1 MKIVRRRGS
10 CGEQTNVP
18 CRTIGQLRIW
28 WYQEPQKVGDA
39 TEVWK
44 QNWLKVHTWSI
55 GPLPR
60 QYCGDSECLLMA
72 GRSGRRGYLPG
83 QEAFMFMLFLKYSE
97 GPLHWGSGSGLN
109 VNIANHVFPKGSER
123 RKSSLLQNSFL
134 ESTQPSGCN
143 SLSTQTPKLRIKTS
157 QTFRRRRRRKKKKK
171 KNKVS
176 QAGALKHSIIPLLG
190 IGLNG
195 PSSSK

>member
-10 CGEQTNVP
+10 RGEQTSVP
-18 CRTIGQLRIW
+18 CSTIGQLRIW

-72 GRSGRRGYLPG
+72 GRRGRQGYLPG
-83 QEAFMFMLFLKYSE
+83 PEAFMFVLFLKYSE
-97 GPLHWGSGSGLN
+97 GPLHWGSGSGLMSTLPIMSSQRE
-109 VNIANHVFPKGSER
+109 VREEEELPSPKQLLREYPALWVQF
-123 RKSSLLQNSFL
+123 SLHSD
-134 ESTQPSGCN
+134 
-143 SLSTQTPKLRIKTS
+143 PKIED
-157 QTFRRRRRRKKKKK
+157 
-171 KNKVS
+171 
-176 QAGALKHSIIPLLG
+176 
-190 IGLNG
+190 
-195 PSSSK
+195 